1 MTRGTHHTRGSNHVW
16 SGSLAVVAAVAVATG
31 LTADTMA
38 MGGKPMHATRGVE
51 QRLTLGEGP
60 EAVLGSILRDIS
72 ANRIAAATEQLDRL
86 LEANPNFRLAQ
97 LIKGDLLMARA
108 RPISTIGSAPDA
120 PAEKVSDLREE
131 ALVRLQRLQTPA
143 PTDRVPR
150 YLLKMAPEQKHAVVV
165 DTARSTLFVF
175 ENTPDGPRYVADYY
189 ITIGKNGT
197 DKVREGDKRTPLG
210 VYHVTANL
218 PRNRLGDFYGSGAYP
233 ISYPNEWD
241 RRNGRDGHGIWL
253 HGTPRDTY
261 SRPPRASDG
270 CVVLTNQDLER
281 IARDLQTGIT
291 PVIIASGIEWVDRG
305 DLSNDRAELESAVER
320 WRKDWESLR
329 TDSYLGHYAPS
340 FSSGAT
346 KLSEWAAQKRQVNAG
361 KEWAKVK
368 LDDVSMF
375 LYPGQQPLAVVT
387 FTQDYRSNNLSNVMR
402 KRLYWMREGG
412 HWRIVHEGAA

>member
-1 MTRGTHHTRGSNHVW
+1 
-16 SGSLAVVAAVAVATG
+16 
-31 LTADTMA
+31 
-38 MGGKPMHATRGVE
+38 
-51 QRLTLGEGP
+51 
-60 EAVLGSILRDIS
+60 
-72 ANRIAAATEQLDRL
+72 
-86 LEANPNFRLAQ
+86 
-97 LIKGDLLMARA
+97 
-108 RPISTIGSAPDA
+108 
-120 PAEKVSDLREE
+120 VSDLREE

-165 DTARSTLFVF
+165 DTARSTLFIF
-175 ENTPDGPRYVADYY
+175 ENTADGPRYVADYY

-270 CVVLTNQDLER
+270 CVVLTNQDLEL

-305 DLSNDRAELESAVER
+305 DLSNDRVELEGAVER
-320 WRKDWESLR
+320 WRKDWESLA
-329 TDSYLGHYAPS
+329 TDNYLGHYAPS
-340 FSSGAT
+340 FSSGST
-346 KLSEWAAQKRQVNAG
+346 KLAEWAAQKRQVNAG

-368 LDDVSMF
+368 LDEVSMF

-412 HWRIVHEGAA
+412 HWKIVHEGAA